1 MAQGTLHYRKKEWK
15 EAARY
20 LQESRVVEPAVLLM
34 LCEAQ
39 LESGQTSEARETAQL
54 VTTFA
59 AGQPDVVESVKKL
72 LDRHQ
77 LTLEGSP
84 SS

>member
-20 LQESRVVEPAVLLM
+20 LQESKVVEPAGLLM

-39 LESGQTSEARETAQL
+39 LESGQTAEARDTAQL
-54 VTTFA
+54 ATTFA
-59 AGQPDVVESVKKL
+59 AGRPDVVESVRRL
-72 LDRHQ
+72 LARHQ
-77 LTLEGSP
+77 LTLDGSP
-84 SS
+84 PS